1 MIHRYKYRLQR
12 KEKYSMPCTI
22 GNRSY
27 PLPTY
32 RWKDVAISDDNT
44 NFLTIVAL
52 NPELYRIDELENEEK
67 P

>member
-1 MIHRYKYRLQR
+1 
-12 KEKYSMPCTI
+12 MPCTI